1 MLVIQS
7 KEQIMMQN
15 YQKQEKSD
23 YKKFM
28 RNTLDVKTAQ
38 KNLLKESDLNE
49 KTKTLAS
56 TEEIETIATKVEL
69 KFEQEKIVK
78 L

>member
-1 MLVIQS
+1 
-7 KEQIMMQN
+7 
-15 YQKQEKSD
+15 
-23 YKKFM
+23 M

-38 KNLLKESDLNE
+38 KNLVKESDLNE

-56 TEEIETIATKVEL
+56 TEEIKTIATNVEL
-69 KFEQEKIVK
+69 KVEQEKIVK

>member
-1 MLVIQS
+1 
-7 KEQIMMQN
+7 
-15 YQKQEKSD
+15 
-23 YKKFM
+23 M

-38 KNLLKESDLNE
+38 KNLLKESDLYE

-56 TEEIETIATKVEL
+56 IEEIETIATKVEL

>member
-38 KNLLKESDLNE
+38 KNLLKESDLYE

-56 TEEIETIATKVEL
+56 IEEIETIATKVEL

>member
-1 MLVIQS
+1 
-7 KEQIMMQN
+7 
-15 YQKQEKSD
+15 
-23 YKKFM
+23 M